1 MKKFVA
7 FISLLFF
14 WGTASLQAQVIFS
27 QLHSSPTLINPAL
40 TGRFNTSYR
49 VGGAYRRET
58 TVRNQLFN
66 KALFHADAKLLRSA
80 IPEKDGLA
88 MGISAFSERNG
99 NDGIRNTSGSV
110 SIAYQKGLDENG
122 RQQLGIGF
130 RATYANRQLI
140 KPDHVLEDRL
150 LSWLNAGYSIY
161 DISTL
166 THTRVAY
173 ADLDAGLVYQGLFDP
188 ENYFCIGASMYHI
201 TAPRKIFQGGELNI
215 PRETRVHADW
225 ERRGQ
230 NSRLLTGL
238 LLNFKNAT
246 VSDLFLYSALKI
258 GFSKIYGMY
267 AGAGFRRSSL
277 AGNAV
282 VPLAGFSFP
291 GFTLRLSYD
300 IGVFNTNRIQRSSAE
315 LSLIYTHARSREEL
329 DDDRFIRF

>member
-1 MKKFVA
+1 MKKFLA

-14 WGTASLQAQVIFS
+14 WGTATLKAQVTFS
-27 QLHSSPTLINPAL
+27 QWNSSPTLINPAL
-40 TGRFNTSYR
+40 TGRFNQSCR
-49 VGGAYRRET
+49 AGGAYRRE
-58 TVRNQLFN
+58 VAGRNQVFN
-66 KALFHADAKLLRSA
+66 KALFYADAKLLRSA
-80 IPEKDGLA
+80 IPEKDRLA
-88 MGISAFSERNG
+88 VGISAFSERNG
-99 NDGIRNTSGSV
+99 NEGIRNTSVSA
-110 SIAYQKGLDENG
+110 SIAYQKGFDEKG

-166 THTRVAY
+166 TNTRVAY

-201 TAPRKIFQGGELNI
+201 TAPRKIFPGGELQV
-215 PRETRVHADW
+215 PRETRVHAAW
-225 ERRGQ
+225 ERRGR
-230 NSRLLTGL
+230 NSRLLTVL
-238 LLNFKNAT
+238 LLNFTHST
-246 VSDLFLYSALKI
+246 VSDLFLSSALNI
-258 GFSKIYGMY
+258 SLSKVYGVY
-267 AGAGFRRSSL
+267 AGAGFRRNTV

-300 IGVFNTNRIQRSSAE
+300 IGVFNTNRIQRSAAE

>member
-1 MKKFVA
+1 
-7 FISLLFF
+7 
-14 WGTASLQAQVIFS
+14 
-27 QLHSSPTLINPAL
+27 
-40 TGRFNTSYR
+40 
-49 VGGAYRRET
+49 
-58 TVRNQLFN
+58 
-66 KALFHADAKLLRSA
+66 
-80 IPEKDGLA
+80 
-88 MGISAFSERNG
+88 
-99 NDGIRNTSGSV
+99 
-110 SIAYQKGLDENG
+110 
-122 RQQLGIGF
+122 
-130 RATYANRQLI
+130 
-140 KPDHVLEDRL
+140 
-150 LSWLNAGYSIY
+150 
-161 DISTL
+161 
-166 THTRVAY
+166 
-173 ADLDAGLVYQGLFDP
+173 
-188 ENYFCIGASMYHI
+188 IGASMYHI